1 LFGLPTDFDL
11 PDALTIAGR
20 RNHQTLRVCVGR
32 FERVANV
39 RRKNPSFVRWITSDF
54 QPMSGRGFC
63 QFAARFNVVLRW
75 AANPCLECRKILRIE
90 NKSGPGVANAPDSV
104 VMTLH
109 FP

>member
-20 RNHQTLRVCVGR
+20 RNHQTLRVCVAC
-32 FERVANV
+32 FERVTKV
-39 RRKNPSFVRWITSDF
+39 RRKNPPFVRWITSDF
-54 QPMSGRGFC
+54 RPTSRHRFG
-63 QFAARFNVVLRW
+63 QFAGRFIVVLRW
-75 AANPCLECRKILRIE
+75 TTNPCLQCRKILRIE
-90 NKSGPGVANAPDSV
+90 NKLWARVANAPGSV